1 MSLRASLLI
10 VSMVLFFL
18 QGCAGTQESAM
29 TPESQQPAMAKE
41 VMEKQPI
48 TKHYEQSLAKWTDKG
63 LYTIEM
69 VIPEKYLRMGYNS
82 LEIIVHDK
90 NNRDVPG
97 AEVTVAPWMPAMG
110 HGVMEKPDVMERGGG
125 LYSVTNLVLSMT
137 GHWQLQVNIAKNG
150 LEDNAVFDFPE
161 VEPMEHEHMAIHG
174 TVPADL
180 DLSTTQMSENKLF
193 AVSYRS
199 LRGTIPINRI
209 LSWELNVK
217 TADGTPVDNAQ
228 ITIVGDMPEHHH
240 GLPTQPEI
248 TKGSGPGNYLIE
260 GIKFSMPG
268 WWVVTLHIKAGAMM
282 DNVTF
287 NLQLR

>member
-1 MSLRASLLI
+1 MSARFLL
-10 VSMVLFFL
+10 VVMVLFFL
-18 QGCAGTQESAM
+18 VGCAATQESAM
-29 TPESQQPAMAKE
+29 PPGSQQHAAAKPA
-41 VMEKQPI
+41 I
-48 TKHYEQSLAKWTDKG
+48 TKHYEQSLAKWTDNG
-63 LYTIEM
+63 LFTIEM
-69 VIPEKYLRMGYNS
+69 VLPEKNLRMGFNS

-90 NNRDVPG
+90 GNKDVPG
-97 AEVTVAPWMPAMG
+97 AEITVTPWMPAMG
-110 HGVMEKPDVMERGGG
+110 HGVMEKPQVMERGGG

-137 GHWQLQVNIAKNG
+137 GHWQLQVKVAKDG
-150 LEDNAVFDFPE
+150 MTDNAVFEFPE
-161 VEPMEHEHMAIHG
+161 VGPMEHGHMTMHG

-180 DLSTTQMSENKLF
+180 DVSTTQMSENKLF

-209 LSWELNVK
+209 LSWELNLK
-217 TADGTPVDNAQ
+217 TADGKPVDNAK
-228 ITIVGDMPEHHH
+228 ITIAGDMPEHHH

-248 TKGSGPGNYLIE
+248 MKGIGPGNYLIE

-268 WWVVTLHIKAGAMM
+268 WWVVTFHIQAGDMM

>member
-1 MSLRASLLI
+1 
-10 VSMVLFFL
+10 MVLFSFF
-18 QGCAGTQESAM
+18 GCAGTQEM
-29 TPESQQPAMAKE
+29 TMTSMSQQE
-41 VMEKQPI
+41 VAQPEV
-48 TKHYEQSLAKWTDKG
+48 TKHYEQSLVKWTDND
-63 LYTIEM
+63 LFSIEM
-69 VIPEKYLRMGYNS
+69 VIPEKNLRMGNNS

-90 NNRDVPG
+90 NDKDVPG

-110 HGVMEKPDVMERGGG
+110 HGVMEKPQVMERGGG
-125 LYSVTNLVLSMT
+125 LYSVTNIVLSMT
-137 GHWQLQVNIAKNG
+137 GHWQLQIKVAKDG
-150 LEDNAVFDFPE
+150 MEDSAAFEFPE
-161 VEPMEHEHMAIHG
+161 VGPMAHEHMTMHE

-180 DLSTTQMSENKLF
+180 DVSTTQMSENKLF

-209 LSWELNVK
+209 LSWELNLK
-217 TADGTPVDNAQ
+217 TADGKPVDNAK

-248 TKGSGPGNYLIE
+248 MKGIGPGNYLIE
-260 GIKFSMPG
+260 GIRFSMPG
-268 WWVVTLHIKAGAMM
+268 WWVVTFHIKAGDMM